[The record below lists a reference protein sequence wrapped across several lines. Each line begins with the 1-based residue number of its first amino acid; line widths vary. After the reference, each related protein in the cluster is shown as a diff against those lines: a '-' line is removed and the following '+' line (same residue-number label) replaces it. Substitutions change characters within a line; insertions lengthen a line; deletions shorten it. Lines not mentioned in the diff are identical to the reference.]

1 MEKITSTSNS
11 KVMLYSKLN
20 QKKYRDEYNMFLLE
34 NYKLIVEALERNEK
48 IEAIIIREDYE
59 EKYKDIIL
67 KENNKVLIVP
77 NNVFAK
83 ISDTV
88 TSQGI
93 IAVANKKKLVP
104 LSKIKGK
111 TLVLDRIQDAGNV
124 GTLIRSALGFGFE
137 NVILLDSADVYSP
150 KVVRSSGGGVFS
162 LNFIEIQEK
171 ELVFYINN
179 SNFAIFIADMNGENL
194 YNLKNTPNNLML
206 IVGNEGQGVSN
217 NLKALATHT
226 LSIPMSS
233 NLESLN
239 AGVSGSIIMSYISEI
254 SKNMLN

>member
-11 KVMLYSKLN
+11 KIMLYSKLN

-48 IEAIIIREDYE
+48 IETIIIREDFE
-59 EKYKDIIL
+59 QKYKEIIL
-67 KENNKVLIVP
+67 KENNRVLIVP

-93 IAVANKKKLVP
+93 IAVASKKEPVP

-137 NVILLDSADVYSP
+137 NVILLDSVDIYSP
-150 KVVRSSGGGVFS
+150 KVVRSSGGGIFS
-162 LNFIEIQEK
+162 LNFIAIQEK
-171 ELVFYINN
+171 ELIFYINN
-179 SNFAIFIADMNGENL
+179 SNFAIFIADMYGENL
-194 YNLKNTPNNLML
+194 YKLKNTPNNLML

-254 SKNMLN
+254 SK